1 MPIDRSPPL
10 PARFPERRDQAS
22 GLNLVQAADHNL
34 RVTLEA
40 LRRGGAMTRLELAHV
55 TGLTVPG
62 IANILRRLT
71 GEGLI
76 EAHSSARSNRFA
88 IRRGSAV
95 SIGVDL
101 AGERA
106 RLIATDLAGTPLFT
120 EEAPASIDEPAEIA
134 AWIRPAISQ
143 LSAAAPGSRLFGI
156 GLTAGDPAETIR
168 AALAPYRVIIE
179 RDTVAAAI
187 GERQFGAAT
196 ADDSFVFILLGATVR
211 ASMIIGGTVFD
222 GAEHKA
228 GLVGLMRTGRDGRY
242 LDEVAATSRLA
253 SHDVSNPAVQRWL
266 DEAAEHLTDMII
278 AMAAFI
284 GPRLIV
290 VGGRLPTPLLEALA
304 ARLQVLRRSRMID
317 PTHPFWLPEIR
328 CSTLSEQGVAQGIAA
343 IPFLDILLPDL
354 RRTFQLRR
362 NVSEDRGHA
371 TVSASAA
378 PDRPLPA

>member
-10 PARFPERRDQAS
+10 PARFPERRDQTS

-40 LRRGGAMTRLELAHV
+40 LRRGGAMTRLELAQV

-76 EAHSSARSNRFA
+76 ETNSSARSDRFA

-101 AGERA
+101 AGARA
-106 RLIATDLAGTPLFT
+106 RLIATDLAGTPLFA
-120 EEAPASIDEPAEIA
+120 EEAPAAESEPAEA
-134 AWIRPAISQ
+134 TAWIRRAISR
-143 LSAAAPGSRLFGI
+143 LSATAPGGRLFGI
-156 GLTAGDPAETIR
+156 GVTAGEHAEAIR
-168 AALAPYRVIIE
+168 AALAPYRAIVE

-187 GERQFGAAT
+187 SERQSGIAT
-196 ADDSFVFILLGATVR
+196 ADDSFVFILLGAAVR
-211 ASMIIGGTVFD
+211 AGMIIGGTVFD

-242 LDEVAATSRLA
+242 LDEVAATSRLP
-253 SHDVSNPAVQRWL
+253 SHDLSDPAVQQWL
-266 DEAAEHLTDMII
+266 DDAAEHLTDMII

-343 IPFLDILLPDL
+343 IPFLDILLPDM
-354 RRTFQLRR
+354 RRTVLVRQSL
-362 NVSEDRGHA
+362 SEDRGPA
-371 TVSASAA
+371 RANASAV
-378 PDRPLPA
+378 PDRPPPA

>member
-10 PARFPERRDQAS
+10 PARLPERREQAS

-40 LRRGGAMTRLELAHV
+40 LRRGGAMTRLELAEV

-76 EAHSSARSNRFA
+76 ETNSSARSNRFA

-106 RLIATDLAGTPLFT
+106 RLTATDLAGTPLF
-120 EEAPASIDEPAEIA
+120 ADDGPATADPAGTV
-134 AWIRPAISQ
+134 AWIRRAIGRVSQ
-143 LSAAAPGSRLFGI
+143 AAPSGRLFGI
-156 GLTAGDPAETIR
+156 GLTAGEPAEAIR
-168 AALAPYRVIIE
+168 SALAPYRVIVE
-179 RDTVAAAI
+179 RDSVAAAI
-187 GERQFGAAT
+187 GERQFGTAT
-196 ADDSFVFILLGATVR
+196 ADDSFVFILLGDTVR
-211 ASMIIGGTVFD
+211 AGMLIGGTVFD

-242 LDEVAATSRLA
+242 LDEVAAITRLA
-253 SHDVSNPAVQRWL
+253 GHDPSQPAVRQWL
-266 DEAAEHLTDMII
+266 DEAAEHLTDVII
-278 AMAAFI
+278 AMSAFI

-290 VGGRLPTPLLEALA
+290 VGGRLPAPLLENLA
-304 ARLQVLRRSRMID
+304 ARLQLLRRERMID

-328 CSTLSEQGVAQGIAA
+328 CSALAGQGVMLGIAA
-343 IPFLDILLPDL
+343 IPFFDTLLPDMRRPFRL
-354 RRTFQLRR
+354 RQAF
-362 NVSEDRGHA
+362 SEGHGPA
-371 TVSASAA
+371 AASVSAV

>member
-10 PARFPERRDQAS
+10 PARFPERRDQTS
-22 GLNLVQAADHNL
+22 GFNLVQAADHNL

-71 GEGLI
+71 GDGLI
-76 EAHSSARSNRFA
+76 ETRSSARSTCFA
-88 IRRGSAV
+88 IRPGSAV

-106 RLIATDLAGTPLFT
+106 RLIATDLAGTPLFAEDGPVGDAT
-120 EEAPASIDEPAEIA
+120 ETAG
-134 AWIRPAISQ
+134 WIRKAVSRLSQ
-143 LSAAAPGSRLFGI
+143 VAPGGRLHGI
-156 GLTAGDPAETIR
+156 GLTAGEQAEPIR
-168 AALAPYRVIIE
+168 AALSPYRAIVE

-187 GERQFGAAT
+187 GERQGGVAK
-196 ADDSFVFILLGATVR
+196 ADDSFVFILLGSTVR
-211 ASMIIGGTVFD
+211 AGMIIGGTVFD

-242 LDEVAATSRLA
+242 LDEVAATSRLP
-253 SHDVSNPAVQRWL
+253 SHDLSEAAVQQWL

-304 ARLQVLRRSRMID
+304 ARLQMLRRSRMID

-328 CSTLSEQGVAQGIAA
+328 CSTLSDQGVVQGIAA
-343 IPFLDILLPDL
+343 IPFLDILLPDM
-354 RRTFQLRR
+354 RRPFQLR
-362 NVSEDRGHA
+362 
-371 TVSASAA
+371 
-378 PDRPLPA
+378 

>member
-10 PARFPERRDQAS
+10 PARLPERRDLTS

-40 LRRGGAMTRLELAHV
+40 LRRVGQMTQLDLAQL

-76 EAHSSARSNRFA
+76 ETGKTARAHHFA
-88 IRRGSAV
+88 IRPGSAV
-95 SIGVDL
+95 AIGVDL

-106 RLIATDLAGTPLFT
+106 RLIAIDLAGTPLFA
-120 EEAPASIDEPAEIA
+120 EEGPDASEAPAETA
-134 AWIRPAISQ
+134 AWIRRAISR
-143 LSAAAPGSRLFGI
+143 LSQAAPAGRLFGI
-156 GLTAGDPAETIR
+156 GLTAGPQAEAIKT
-168 AALAPYRVIIE
+168 ALSPYRAIIE

-187 GERQFGAAT
+187 GERQFGTAT
-196 ADDSFVFILLGATVR
+196 ADDSFVFTLLGASVS

-228 GLVGLMRTGRDGRY
+228 GRVGLMRTGRDGRI
-242 LDEVAATSRLA
+242 LDEVAAIDRLA
-253 SHDVSNPAVQRWL
+253 SHDIASPEVLKWL
-266 DEAAEHLTDMII
+266 DDAAEHLTDMII
-278 AMAAFI
+278 AMSAFI

-290 VGGRLPTPLLEALA
+290 VGGRVPPSLLEELA
-304 ARLQVLRRSRMID
+304 ARLRVLRQSRMVD

-328 CSTLSEQGVAQGIAA
+328 CSSLAEQGPALGLAA
-343 IPFLDILLPDL
+343 IPFLDILLPDM
-354 RRTFQLRR
+354 RRPFQLRQ
-362 NVSEDRGHA
+362 SFSADRGHA
-371 TVSASAA
+371 AASASAGRG
-378 PDRPLPA
+378 RPLPA